1 MTNNEIDRLHDVYQK
16 HIDDSETAPL
26 ETNEQLRELNRRL
39 DEMTTSSAA
48 SERKQMIINAILIVI
63 GMLTLVATIAG
74 IK

>member
-48 SERKQMIINAILIVI
+48 SERKQMIINAILIAI
-63 GMLTLVATIAG
+63 GILTLVATIAG

>member
-1 MTNNEIDRLHDVYQK
+1 MTNNEIDRVHDVYQK

-39 DEMTTSSAA
+39 DEITTSSAA